1 MICEQNILCTRI
13 AKNKNAN
20 QIEGGLRSL
29 PHAFQF
35 QHPAYPIFWNTEIR
49 LENQHKE
56 CHVLRHVKVSG
67 WTFDLVKRK
76 KISRHF
82 LHSFS
87 KKMVFFHHFIE
98 QYSTRGSFK
107 NRFLKSIKPHDL
119 GSILS
124 TSYFSVLLQMVSTLS
139 SSTLKILI
147 IWI

>member
-1 MICEQNILCTRI
+1 MRTKYYMYVCTRI

-29 PHAFQF
+29 PPPFQF

-49 LENQHKE
+49 LENQHKK

-98 QYSTRGSFK
+98 QYSTS
-107 NRFLKSIKPHDL
+107 L
-119 GSILS
+119 
-124 TSYFSVLLQMVSTLS
+124 VLEQMVFLLVNAVKKCILNARFTIPPLLFVLS
-139 SSTLKILI
+139 N
-147 IWI
+147 

>member
-1 MICEQNILCTRI
+1 MQTKYILYVCTRI

-20 QIEGGLRSL
+20 HIEVGLRSL

-35 QHPAYPIFWNTEIR
+35 QHPAYPIFWHTEIR
-49 LENQHKE
+49 LENQHKK
-56 CHVLRHVKVSG
+56 CHVLSHVKVSG

-98 QYSTRGSFK
+98 YSSSLVLEQMV
-107 NRFLKSIKPHDL
+107 FLLVNVNKYQPP
-119 GSILS
+119 GSITTS
-124 TSYFSVLLQMVSTLS
+124 TFVLLVYSCQKVHMY
-139 SSTLKILI
+139 
-147 IWI
+147 